1 MAGRKREIDEK
12 VESVETALDQINVEK
27 AAQDAGVPAS
37 TLRYDLEKLKK
48 ALPEVLADQKRGP
61 KPEEKAA
68 DSAAKQPETEEPIA
82 CPECG
87 GRVTKNGT
95 YWVLNW
101 VLMLT
106 MGWLG
111 VQKILI
117 QRWRCKKCRHEIRS
131 PEQVRQAE
139 ARQAWWMQV
148 NQLIG
153 LSRFKLGLSVRRI
166 QILVEF
172 VYGRV
177 VSVGH
182 IQRLTH
188 RVGERAEAAL
198 ARLSQCR

>member
-12 VESVETALDQINVEK
+12 VESVETALDQINVEE

-68 DSAAKQPETEEPIA
+68 DSTAKQPETEEPIA

-111 VQKILI
+111 VQKIRI
-117 QRWRCKKCRHEIRS
+117 QRRRCKKCGHEIRS
-131 PEQVRQAE
+131 LEQDTDSGQVRL
-139 ARQAWWMQV
+139 W
-148 NQLIG
+148 
-153 LSRFKLGLSVRRI
+153 
-166 QILVEF
+166 
-172 VYGRV
+172 
-177 VSVGH
+177 
-182 IQRLTH
+182 
-188 RVGERAEAAL
+188 
-198 ARLSQCR
+198 